1 MNVINFSAGPCQLS
15 KDLLTST
22 QNDILNYKNT
32 GISIYELSHHTDMWK
47 DLYFE
52 TVHNTSSFLEVPH
65 THQSFFMNGGG
76 THQFSSICYNLCNSE
91 SIVQILITG
100 FWSQKASKEIEK
112 FCKVINV
119 YNEADLVDSPEF
131 SFTYYCENET
141 TIGFEFRN
149 GLSFNPKSHFIV
161 CDMCSILGSKII
173 DISKYG
179 IIFSSLSKNLGI
191 SGSTLVIGRK
201 DILSKPKL
209 INPPIVMDWQPY
221 IHLQGP
227 TPTIMS
233 IYMTNMNI
241 QRMIKRGGI
250 TYYNSLTFAKSQL
263 FYNFIDNS
271 NDFYINDI
279 PKENRSRTNITFTV
293 KNSIHLSK
301 LFCETAKQH
310 NFIGTQ
316 YHPSNPNKGCR
327 ISLYNGLELSE
338 VKLFIQFMKTFQNK
352 FNFNDLQNSS
362 LSS

>member
-15 KDLLTST
+15 KDLLKST
-22 QNDILNYKNT
+22 QNDILNYRNT

-173 DISKYG
+173 DISISHLKHSYENA
-179 IIFSSLSKNLGI
+179 IIRR
-191 SGSTLVIGRK
+191 V
-201 DILSKPKL
+201 
-209 INPPIVMDWQPY
+209 
-221 IHLQGP
+221 
-227 TPTIMS
+227 
-233 IYMTNMNI
+233 
-241 QRMIKRGGI
+241 
-250 TYYNSLTFAKSQL
+250 
-263 FYNFIDNS
+263 S
-271 NDFYINDI
+271 N
-279 PKENRSRTNITFTV
+279 V
-293 KNSIHLSK
+293 
-301 LFCETAKQH
+301 
-310 NFIGTQ
+310 
-316 YHPSNPNKGCR
+316 
-327 ISLYNGLELSE
+327 
-338 VKLFIQFMKTFQNK
+338 
-352 FNFNDLQNSS
+352 
-362 LSS
+362 